1 MPAERRAM
9 QHEVVS
15 PQPLLDVHGNI
26 REPGYATSL
35 VWEYDRAQIQ
45 APRWRI
51 KEWDYYYVG
60 DQSHGF
66 AVTLS
71 DAGFVS
77 SLSASVLG
85 FGMEEPEPFQL
96 NGGALG
102 LFPLGKLGLPS
113 TSVRGDV
120 AARVGAADFSFENDG
135 NARHLAG
142 TIKNYARTE
151 SELAFDLLLRDAPR
165 DTMAI
170 ATPFE
175 KERHFYYNQKIN
187 CLTASGW
194 VSWGG
199 GRIEFSP
206 GSALGVLDWGRGV
219 WTYNNTWYWG
229 SGSMRLAS
237 GDTFGF
243 NLGYGFGDTSAA
255 SENML
260 FLNGHVWTYNNT
272 WYWGSGSMRLASGD
286 TFGFNLGYGF
296 GDTSAAS
303 ENMLFLNGHASK
315 LGDVR
320 FDIPQREDG
329 TYDYLGIWRFTD
341 EDGRLDLRM
350 EPVLDREDPV
360 NLGVVCMI
368 PHQVFGR
375 WYGTATLDGGRVVTL
390 DGQMAFAEHVHNKW

>member
-60 DQSHGF
+60 DQVHGF

-85 FGMEEPEPFQL
+85 FGVEEPEPFQL

-120 AARVGAADFSFENDG
+120 AACVGAADFSFENDG

-142 TIKNYARTE
+142 TIQNYADTG
-151 SELAFDLLLRDAPR
+151 SELAFDLLLRDAQR
-165 DTMAI
+165 DTMVI

-206 GSALGVLDWGRGV
+206 ESALAVLDWGRG
-219 WTYNNTWYWG
+219 
-229 SGSMRLAS
+229 
-237 GDTFGF
+237 
-243 NLGYGFGDTSAA
+243 
-255 SENML
+255 
-260 FLNGHVWTYNNT
+260 VWTYNNT

-350 EPVLDREDPV
+350 EPVLDRQDPV